1 MTKKELAT
9 KILQIRIDNGETAI
23 EPSKIN
29 TKSWINQA
37 IRTLSKDFL
46 INWYNSLTQKYGG
59 K

>member
-23 EPSKIN
+23 ESSQIN
-29 TKSWINQA
+29 TKSWVNQA
-37 IRTLSKDFL
+37 VRTLSKDFL

>member
-23 EPSKIN
+23 ESSKIN